1 MEISELQDQIEQLQ
15 YELNMENQRGGLK
28 DAAKVE
34 GLEAQI
40 AGLKAEM
47 EKPELPPEIVKA
59 NEEAELF
66 GTAFEPFCKNTLS
79 YNVIREKVFAKT
91 YALMDALTD
100 AQVQAEET
108 AAITNSELSEL
119 SQQIEDRDAIISGL
133 RKELFE
139 AKELAEDNANKRDA
153 ACRELLEA
161 SQTIDALKDKL
172 AAAEVE
178 PPKKRTNVEG
188 SEEASEELKKTLPV
202 IYDVEE
208 LDHRRSRFRAKF
220 AETDES
226 FEDWFIY
233 KEARYVEVSAEQA
246 VTFRTEY
253 LDAQQPAPVEE
264 DHPYDIP
271 DSTDEV
277 AYTAP
282 AFRGE
287 DENAAEPGL
296 AAEASTVAGSPVT
309 REEFEEL
316 KARVDQIASIRSVA

>member
-1 MEISELQDQIEQLQ
+1 VEI
-15 YELNMENQRGGLK
+15 RGNEE
-28 DAAKVE
+28 VE
-34 GLEAQI
+34 VVLDPVI
-40 AGLKAEM
+40 A
-47 EKPELPPEIVKA
+47 KA
-59 NEEAELF
+59 NEEVELF
-66 GTAFEPFCKNTLS
+66 ETALEPFCKNELS
-79 YNVIREKVFAKT
+79 YNAIRSSVIGKT
-91 YALMDALTD
+91 YALMDALNE
-100 AQVQAEET
+100 AQAQAEET

-153 ACRELLEA
+153 AYREVLEA

-172 AAAEVE
+172 AATEITV
-178 PPKKRTNVEG
+178 PKTRTNVEG
-188 SEEASEELKKTLPV
+188 PDVDAAEKYKQSLPA
-202 IYDVEE
+202 IYDVTP
-208 LDHRRSRFRAKF
+208 LDMRQSKFKAKF
-220 AETDES
+220 AETDEE
-226 FEDWFIY
+226 FEDYYLY
-233 KEARYVEVSAEQA
+233 KNAKYREVSAEQA

-264 DHPYDIP
+264 DHSYDIP
-271 DSTDEV
+271 DSSTDEV

>member
-1 MEISELQDQIEQLQ
+1 VEISELQDRIEQLQ

-34 GLEAQI
+34 DLEAKI

-108 AAITNSELSEL
+108 AVITNSELSEL

-172 AAAEVE
+172 AATEITV
-178 PPKKRTNVEG
+178 PKTRTNVEG
-188 SEEASEELKKTLPV
+188 PDVDAAEKYKQSLPA
-202 IYDVEE
+202 IYDVTP
-208 LDHRRSRFRAKF
+208 LDMRQSKFKAKF
-220 AETDES
+220 AETDEE
-226 FEDWFIY
+226 FEDYYLY
-233 KEARYVEVSAEQA
+233 KNAKYREVSAEQA

-253 LDAQQPAPVEE
+253 LDAQQPEAVEE

-277 AYTAP
+277 AQYTAP
-282 AFRGE
+282 AFRAEESTTGGLDQTDAGGE
-287 DENAAEPGL
+287 
-296 AAEASTVAGSPVT
+296 VAGATVEERLQALELAVFGT
-309 REEFEEL
+309 ARE
-316 KARVDQIASIRSVA
+316 AA